1 MDRHF
6 EAFMKIGIDTPE
18 ADRIM
23 EESNRIIEDFAT
35 TKYGLYALLFIAE
48 IALCFWIAS
57 KL

>member
-1 MDRHF
+1 
-6 EAFMKIGIDTPE
+6 MKIGIDTPE
-18 ADRIM
+18 ADRVM

-35 TKYGLYALLFIAE
+35 TKYGLYALLFLAE